1 MQESAHRQL
10 LGVIG
15 RWKFFSLIYLAVTC
29 LSIPGVGT
37 DVSHQGLVGINVVSI
52 EGYSKKTSLVSV
64 CRMLDGDVEIFQLGV
79 TVGSKK
85 DKGNT

>member
-1 MQESAHRQL
+1 M
-10 LGVIG
+10 
-15 RWKFFSLIYLAVTC
+15 TC

-52 EGYSKKTSLVSV
+52 EGYSKKISLV